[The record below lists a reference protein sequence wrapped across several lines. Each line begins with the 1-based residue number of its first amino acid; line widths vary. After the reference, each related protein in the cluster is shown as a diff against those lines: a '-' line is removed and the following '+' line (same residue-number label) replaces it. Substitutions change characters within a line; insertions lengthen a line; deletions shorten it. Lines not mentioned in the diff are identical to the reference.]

1 MKRVQFEVP
10 EDRVDQMD
18 KLQSTLGLSTRKQLL
33 NNALAILKWAV
44 DQRQLGRKVA
54 SIDEQENSYN
64 ELVMPSLQHVPVQSD
79 R

>member
-1 MKRVQFEVP
+1 
-10 EDRVDQMD
+10 MD

-54 SIDEQENSYN
+54 SIDEQEN
-64 ELVMPSLQHVPVQSD
+64 
-79 R
+79 